1 VSKKKDIVVM
11 KCGRWRR
18 ERNEDIKTSLSNA
31 TERGYTVWGRKKWK
45 DCIV

>member
-1 VSKKKDIVVM
+1 M

-31 TERGYTVWGRKKWK
+31 TKRGYTVWGRKKWK